1 MSQITENAISVTPE
15 ARVVV
20 LEALANEP
28 GSESLALWIE
38 VRGVEAGKFSYDL
51 YFQSGADAT
60 DDDLVSED
68 EGLMVVVPARSAD
81 RLAWARLEFSQEGGG
96 GLVMVNPNQ
105 PSAAE
110 LAPGVPEELL
120 AQGLEGPLALRVAE
134 VLERD
139 VNPSIAGHGGRADLV
154 AIDEESAVVYV
165 ALSGGCQGCAMSR
178 QTLTQGIEVTLRDQI
193 AELTEII
200 DVTDHAHG
208 ANPYYAS

>member
-1 MSQITENAISVTPE
+1 M
-15 ARVVV
+15 
-20 LEALANEP
+20 
-28 GSESLALWIE
+28 
-38 VRGVEAGKFSYDL
+38 
-51 YFQSGADAT
+51 
-60 DDDLVSED
+60 
-68 EGLMVVVPARSAD
+68 
-81 RLAWARLEFSQEGGG
+81 
-96 GLVMVNPNQ
+96 
-105 PSAAE
+105 
-110 LAPGVPEELL
+110 
-120 AQGLEGPLALRVAE
+120 AE